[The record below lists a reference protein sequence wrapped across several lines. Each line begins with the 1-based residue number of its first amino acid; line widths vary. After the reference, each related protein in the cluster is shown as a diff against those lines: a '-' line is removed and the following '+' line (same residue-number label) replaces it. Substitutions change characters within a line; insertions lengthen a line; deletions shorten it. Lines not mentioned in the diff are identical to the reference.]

1 MRERN
6 HRRRAPRRL
15 PELRLRRRI
24 VRVLRMTTSRDAET
38 LFRAALTPREGDRQA
53 VERLLA
59 AEQPGAPRFWE
70 PGGGAELITVPVEGA
85 EIRVYRVKPARPVA
99 RRPIVFVPGWGTNPP
114 GWFDFYKAVHGRS
127 ELCYLETREKASSR
141 IIDRRTD
148 MSVVR
153 AARDISRALD
163 ALGLADRDFVLAG
176 ACWGAAQVL
185 KGMIDGFLRAP
196 TVLLQD
202 PMHRLWF
209 PRWVLRWVSP
219 LVPLPALYLLRPILT
234 RVMLGDMKEPVQ
246 KARAYAFVY
255 GADFWKWKKSAE
267 AARDFELS
275 GALGGVHDEVF
286 VLNGTADKVHDPA
299 HYPRIASE
307 LPRGRFLFTPT
318 VESRRELLLGT
329 VALEFAKVTA
339 ADGLPAS
346 LARFERPVHEAA

>member
-1 MRERN
+1 
-6 HRRRAPRRL
+6 
-15 PELRLRRRI
+15 
-24 VRVLRMTTSRDAET
+24 MTVVPDAEA
-38 LFRAALTPREGDRQA
+38 LLRAALAPRDGDRAA

-59 AEQPGAPRFWE
+59 VEQPDAPRFWE
-70 PGGGAELITVPVEGA
+70 PGGGAEIITVPGDGVEL
-85 EIRVYRVKPARPVA
+85 RVYRMRPARPVA

-114 GWFDFYKAVHGRS
+114 GWYDFTKAVCGRA
-127 ELCYLETREKASSR
+127 ELYYLETREKASSR
-141 IIDRRTD
+141 ILDRSTD
-148 MSVVR
+148 MGVGQ
-153 AARDISRALD
+153 AARDIGRALD
-163 ALGLADRDFVLAG
+163 FLGLVGQDFVLAG

-185 KGMIDGFLRAP
+185 KGMIDGCLRAP

-209 PRWVLRWVSP
+209 PRWILRWVSP
-219 LVPLPALYLLRPILT
+219 LVPLPLLHVLRPILT

-267 AARDFELS
+267 AARDFELH
-275 GALGGVHDEVF
+275 GALGGVRDEVF

-318 VESRRELLLGT
+318 VESRRELLLGA
-329 VALEFAKVTA
+329 VALEFAKVA
-339 ADGLPAS
+339 AEDGLPGS
-346 LARFERPVHEAA
+346 LAGFERRVRQKAAGA